1 MANSSKVLLLFSRSA
16 TADAAD
22 SPIAIVVVLVLLYD
36 DDGGDDD
43 DDDDDDGDDGDD
55 VLLLINI
62 VDDGDVDG
70 VDVAAL
76 TTVGLSEGGVGLV
89 IVLLTLL
96 VADDVGSADCIN
108 DGVDIVVVVV
118 ICSAEC

>member
-36 DDGGDDD
+36 DDGGDD

-108 DGVDIVVVVV
+108 DGVGIVVVAV

>member
-43 DDDDDDGDDGDD
+43 DDDDDGDDGDD

-62 VDDGDVDG
+62 VDNGDVDG

>member
-36 DDGGDDD
+36 DDDDD
-43 DDDDDDGDDGDD
+43 DDGDD

-108 DGVDIVVVVV
+108 DGVGIVDIVVAV

>member
-1 MANSSKVLLLFSRSA
+1 LANSSKVLLLFSRSA

-36 DDGGDDD
+36 DDGGDD

>member
-36 DDGGDDD
+36 DDGGDD

>member
-43 DDDDDDGDDGDD
+43 DDDDGDD

-62 VDDGDVDG
+62 VDNGDVDG